1 MNGFNTLCWGKSHV
15 LANVGSLSGGGGI
28 IPSLSLYVFH
38 HGAVAV
44 QNEDV
49 TEIFSPDI
57 DKIVC
62 DYYDHIGHWTYT
74 YIKKKEESLP

>member
-49 TEIFSPDI
+49 TEI
-57 DKIVC
+57 V
-62 DYYDHIGHWTYT
+62 W
-74 YIKKKEESLP
+74 EEHAADMLCCVRNWK